1 MRYAPLQAECEKD
14 LAPAGGGGVLGVTF
28 CWVCAAGFL
37 QPLPLKYSVAN
48 HRPHLGHVWYTVD
61 NFFLYRTFPFSN
73 PYLLTLRENVRSH
86 SGNSVENA
94 TPINPAVNMRLL
106 LAAHFI
112 SPLPE
117 CAPSSSTED
126 GKFLHG
132 KRASPLNLWFLK
144 VSRDEDHKRGLLS
157 A

>member
-1 MRYAPLQAECEKD
+1 MRYAPLQAKCEKD
-14 LAPAGGGGVLGVTF
+14 RARAGVGGGGSWGLHF
-28 CWVCAAGFL
+28 AGCVPQAF
-37 QPLPLKYSVAN
+37 Y
-48 HRPHLGHVWYTVD
+48 
-61 NFFLYRTFPFSN
+61 N
-73 PYLLTLRENVRSH
+73 PYHL
-86 SGNSVENA
+86 SVENA

-112 SPLPE
+112 SLLPE